1 MVLLVRDKVRYLGLK
16 SLKLI
21 KTNEEL
27 RYNYGDKCML
37 SLRKQLKKIS
47 HASILKLKEGQK
59 TVIEVEGEHTYNE
72 KYNLSSI
79 NVHCDTI
86 IFIVLKEPYMIIRDR
101 EKETVSTASSV
112 PQQKSLFRSKRRSLF
127 CDKDVQLLRQKCSYI
142 IANGPLTKQ
151 GVTKA
156 LEGEDILKNLLLYK
170 FVLVCTTKE
179 NNYEHICSMN
189 LCQSLKRITLR

>member
-1 MVLLVRDKVRYLGLK
+1 MRYTPVK
-16 SLKLI
+16 RPLI
-21 KTNEEL
+21 T
-27 RYNYGDKCML
+27 
-37 SLRKQLKKIS
+37 
-47 HASILKLKEGQK
+47 
-59 TVIEVEGEHTYNE
+59 
-72 KYNLSSI
+72 
-79 NVHCDTI
+79 
-86 IFIVLKEPYMIIRDR
+86 
-101 EKETVSTASSV
+101 ETVSTASSV
-112 PQQKSLFRSKRRSLF
+112 PQQKSLFRGKRRSLF
-127 CDKDVQLLRQKCSYI
+127 CDKDVQLIRQKCSYI